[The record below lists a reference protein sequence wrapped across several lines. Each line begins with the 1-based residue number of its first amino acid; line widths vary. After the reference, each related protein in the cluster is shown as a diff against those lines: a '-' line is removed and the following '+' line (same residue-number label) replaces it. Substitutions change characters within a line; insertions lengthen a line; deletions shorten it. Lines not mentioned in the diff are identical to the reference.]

1 MDRLKQ
7 LIHEVHRR
15 SLWQVLGIFLAASW
29 GVLQVVEVLT
39 ETAGLPDWTPT
50 MALVLLMLG
59 LPVCL
64 ATAFVQEGLPG
75 EGGPAGQRPS
85 PGNAP
90 ATPDDAPTPP
100 TRDVQGHE
108 PTTARTAEDAGGA
121 APVANLAPG
130 TGSLDRPSTRPSRT
144 RRMLTWRNAILG
156 GVGAFALLGFSLMA
170 YFVMW
175 STGIG
180 PVGNLQ
186 AQGLIDEGDPVL
198 LADFDNRSADPT
210 LGEVVTEALRV
221 DLATT
226 DAITVVE
233 ASAVS
238 EILSL
243 MGRTDDVPVR
253 GAVAEEVA
261 LRGGYRAIIEGEV
274 GSAGSGYVLLASIRS
289 AVDGETIAT
298 FRRTASDAGGVIEAI
313 DGLSQDI
320 RERAGESL
328 RSIRAEEPLEAVT
341 TGSLEALR
349 LMSQAV
355 KAREVGEAARAQA
368 LLEEAVRLDPD
379 FAMAWRKLG
388 IVHQETGNDREAVRH
403 AATRAYQLRERLT
416 DRERY
421 RAIAQYHRDVTFD
434 LDAEID
440 AYRTLLDIYPD
451 DATGL
456 NNLSIAYSDQTRWEE
471 ASELLKRAISGPG
484 SSFSAY
490 TNLVLYE
497 ALSGDFDA
505 AAVSHA
511 ELEALYPSSVLWN
524 NWTGFILAWSSWDTE
539 EARRRAGALQGLSDS
554 PAYRR
559 TGSRA
564 LALTY
569 AIDGETAAS
578 REVFDGARIE
588 ARRDGALNDV
598 VQAWIDQFLATD
610 VLLGEDGAPLF
621 RDMLASGA
629 LDEIAPGL
637 RPNFRLIPLLAWAG
651 LTREAEALLDE
662 WREADGTVQG
672 GAIDDVESVVAAIV
686 LGHDDPAAGA
696 GGLERMRRE
705 WGCERCFA
713 WEIGTLYQRA
723 GRVDDAI
730 RERERILDAGQ
741 DFYFGMHRL
750 AAYEALG
757 RLYEAAGDTDR
768 ALEHY
773 RIFAAQ
779 LIGGED
785 SAKLRHARARIAALG
800 GRQPVR

>member
-50 MALVLLMLG
+50 MALVLLLLG

-75 EGGPAGQRPS
+75 DSGPSSADPSNASLGTTPAGADR
-85 PGNAP
+85 ATHP
-90 ATPDDAPTPP
+90 AT
-100 TRDVQGHE
+100 H
-108 PTTARTAEDAGGA
+108 AGGGDPA
-121 APVANLAPG
+121 ATAAKSAPVENLAAG
-130 TGSLDRPSTRPSRT
+130 TGSLDRPTTRPSKT
-144 RRMLTWRNAILG
+144 RRFLTWRNAILG
-156 GVGAFALLGFSLMA
+156 GVGAFALLGFSLLA

-186 AQGLIDEGDPVL
+186 AQGFIDEGDPVL
-198 LADFDNRSADPT
+198 LADFDNRSNDPT

-238 EILSL
+238 EILT
-243 MGRTDDVPVR
+243 MMDREEDTPVR
-253 GAVAEEVA
+253 AGVAQEVA

-289 AVDGETIAT
+289 ASDGQTIAT
-298 FRRTASDAGGVIEAI
+298 FRRTAADAGEVIAAI

-328 RSIRAEEPLEAVT
+328 RSIRADEPLEAAT

-349 LMSQAV
+349 LMTQAIE
-355 KAREVGEAARAQA
+355 ARGRGESARAQA
-368 LLEEAVRLDPD
+368 LLEGDLRVDPD
-379 FAMAWRKLG
+379 FAMAWRKLA
-388 IVHQETGNDREAVRH
+388 VVLQETGNDQTAIREAS
-403 AATRAYQLRERLT
+403 TRAYELRERLT

-421 RAIAQYHRDVTFD
+421 QAIAQYHNDVTFD

-440 AYRTLLDIYPD
+440 AYQTLLDIYPD

-456 NNLSIAYSDQTRWEE
+456 NNLSIAYSDKALWEE
-471 ASELLKRAISGPG
+471 AAELLRRAVSGPG
-484 SSFSAY
+484 TSHSAY
-490 TNLVLYE
+490 TNLVFYE
-497 ALSGDFDA
+497 TFAGNFDA
-505 AAVSHA
+505 ADEALV
-511 ELEALYPSSVLWN
+511 ELETRYPGSDLWS
-524 NWTGFILAWSSWDTE
+524 NWSGFILAFSSWDTE
-539 EARRRAGALQGLSDS
+539 EALVRARALQGLPDS
-554 PAYRR
+554 PTYRR
-559 TGSRA
+559 TGTRG

-569 AIDGETAAS
+569 TLDGEFAAS
-578 REVFDGARIE
+578 TEVFEGARLE
-588 ARRDGALNDV
+588 ARRDGALGDV
-598 VQAWIDQFLATD
+598 IAAWRDEARAMDLLAGQD
-610 VLLGEDGAPLF
+610 PRPFYEE
-621 RDMLASGA
+621 MLNSGL
-629 LDEIAPGL
+629 LDEIDPAL
-637 RPNFRLIPLLAWAG
+637 RPNFGLIPELAEVGFTAEASRLLEEWRGAAGEVQSGAIEEVEEILEAVVAG
-651 LTREAEALLDE
+651 LE
-662 WREADGTVQG
+662 
-672 GAIDDVESVVAAIV
+672 
-686 LGHDDPAAGA
+686 DPASGA
-696 GGLERMRRE
+696 QGLERKRRD
-705 WGCERCFA
+705 WDCARCFA
-713 WEIGTLYQRA
+713 WEIGTLYERA
-723 GRVDDAI
+723 GDTEAAI
-730 RERERILDAGQ
+730 RERQRSLEAGQ

-750 AAYEALG
+750 AAHESLG
-757 RLYEAAGDTDR
+757 RLYEAQGETEQ

-773 RIFAAQ
+773 RAFAGQ
-779 LIGGED
+779 LIGGDETP
-785 SAKLRHARARIAALG
+785 KLRGVLARINALG